1 MNMFVGNLPF
11 TVTEEELRTMFE
23 EHGAIESLK
32 LITDRE
38 TGRSRGFAF
47 VEMENAEADAAMKA
61 LNGKDMGGRNI
72 KVNQAEERKP
82 RSGGGGGG
90 GGGGYRR

>member
-23 EHGAIESLK
+23 EHGTIESLK

-90 GGGGYRR
+90 GGYRR

>member
-90 GGGGYRR
+90 GGYRR